1 MMVKHSLWAVLFLL
15 LSSYDLLSQQ
25 FQFDKFGD
33 GIRITAKDSSFY
45 TKFSFRFQT
54 LYQGRQEIGTTN
66 WNENFLI
73 RRSRLKFDG
82 YVLNPKIA
90 YKVELGISNRD
101 TRSGSIEQNGSTAN
115 IILDAVIK
123 WNFVGNWYLWAG
135 QTKLPGNR
143 ERVISSQALQF
154 VDRSL
159 VNSRFTLDRD
169 VGIQL
174 RHKFRINNFEFRQAF
189 AISTGDGRNVI
200 ASNPKSGR
208 QFTGRL
214 EFLPFGKFKN
224 KGDYFGS
231 DLMREENPKLSIGIT
246 GDYNNNAVR
255 SRGNLGQY
263 LYDSLGNYRSSDLT
277 TLMIDGILKYRG
289 LSVSSEYVHRTS
301 PKIID
306 GFGYGS
312 GLMGSAGYLFPSNL
326 EIALRH
332 TRIDPH
338 FNESSLSQMRE
349 YTLGL
354 SKYINQHNFKVQSD
368 FSYLSISTKDFLV
381 FRVQC
386 ELSI

>member
-1 MMVKHSLWAVLFLL
+1 MMVKHPYWAFFLFLF
-15 LSSYDLLSQQ
+15 LSHTVHSQH
-25 FQFDKFGD
+25 FQLDKFGD

-54 LYQGRQEIGTTN
+54 LYQGRQEIGTNN

-82 YVLNPKIA
+82 YLLNPKIA

-101 TRSGSIEQNGSTAN
+101 TRSRSIEQNGSTAN

-123 WNFVGNWYLWAG
+123 WNFARNWYLWAG

-174 RHKFRINNFEFRQAF
+174 RHRFRLNNFEFRQAF

-214 EFLPFGKFKN
+214 EFLPFGKFEN

-231 DLMREENPKLSIGIT
+231 DLMREKRPKLSIGIT

-255 SRGNLGQY
+255 SRGNLGNYQ
-263 LYDSLGNYRSSDLT
+263 YDSLGNYQFSDLAS
-277 TLMIDGILKYRG
+277 LMIDGVLKYQG
-289 LSVSSEYVHRTS
+289 WSVSSEYAHRTS
-301 PKIID
+301 PKMIN

-312 GLMGSAGYLFPSNL
+312 GFMGSAGYLFPINL

-338 FNESSLSQMRE
+338 FSKSSLTQMRE
-349 YTLGL
+349 YTLGI
-354 SKYINQHNFKVQSD
+354 SKYIDQHNFKIQSD
-368 FSYLSISTKDFLV
+368 LSYLSISTKEFIV

-386 ELSI
+386 QLSI